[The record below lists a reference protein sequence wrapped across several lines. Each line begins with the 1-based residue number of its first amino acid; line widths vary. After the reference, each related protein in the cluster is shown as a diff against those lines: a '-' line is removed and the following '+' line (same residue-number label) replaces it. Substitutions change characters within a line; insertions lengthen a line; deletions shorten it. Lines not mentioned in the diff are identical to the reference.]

1 MIASTKKQ
9 HPSALTDQQRDH
21 FLSLLPAITEQ
32 ANYAFRNEDRELR
45 EELVAET
52 IANAFVAFTRLVK
65 RGLTSIIYVTPL
77 TQYAVRQVRDG
88 RRVGCRMNS
97 REVLSE
103 RAQRSKRFTV
113 ERLDHFD
120 ADKGE
125 WREVLLEDRRAGPA
139 ETAAARIDIG
149 DWFVS
154 LPRKK
159 RRLAE
164 KLATGLTTKKAAGKF
179 RLSPGRISQVRR
191 ELMDSWRAFQGE
203 LAAV

>member
-1 MIASTKKQ
+1 M
-9 HPSALTDQQRDH
+9 QR
-21 FLSLLPAITEQ
+21 PARPKVS
-32 ANYAFRNEDRELR
+32 NWP
-45 EELVAET
+45 
-52 IANAFVAFTRLVK
+52 K
-65 RGLTSIIYVTPL
+65 RY
-77 TQYAVRQVRDG
+77 
-88 RRVGCRMNS
+88 
-97 REVLSE
+97 
-103 RAQRSKRFTV
+103 
-113 ERLDHFD
+113 

-149 DWFVS
+149 DWFTS

-164 KLATGLTTKKAAGKF
+164 NLATGLTTKKAASKF

-203 LAAV
+203 LAAA